1 MGRQPGRASHVEYYR
16 SACGRRVS
24 GFVQEF
30 SNAAEDAVIFRFGGY
45 QLDPATRL
53 LTRRDGGVVAL
64 SRKAFD
70 LLLALV
76 EERPNVVLKDDLRQ
90 RLWGST
96 QVVDANL
103 NNLVSEIRV
112 ALDDDAKQPRFLRTV
127 HRVGY
132 AFHGDVAAGDS
143 GDAAPAA
150 AGQARCWLVW
160 RERSFVL
167 AAPETVIGR
176 DPQCAVWIDV
186 PGISRRHARVRLT
199 QEAGTAPSAVI
210 EDLGSTNG
218 TYVDGARLTT
228 SRALADGTT
237 IKVGEASLTFR
248 MWSAD
253 GSPTRRVN
261 RRTSRAR

>member
-1 MGRQPGRASHVEYYR
+1 MS
-16 SACGRRVS
+16 
-24 GFVQEF
+24 
-30 SNAAEDAVIFRFGGY
+30 FRFGDY

-132 AFHGDVAAGDS
+132 AFHGEVTAGDPA
-143 GDAAPAA
+143 DAAPAP

-167 AAPETVIGR
+167 APGTTLIGR

-186 PGISRRHARVRLT
+186 PGISRRHARVELT
-199 QEAGTAPSAVI
+199 QDAGSPAAVI

-218 TYVDGARLTT
+218 TFVDGARLTS

-261 RRTSRAR
+261 RRSSRAR